1 MSGGARARQPHS
13 DLKQLGAAA
22 PGVME
27 SGGAYEVGET
37 WDEAIYTVLAD
48 MRADGENELEH
59 IQL

>member
-1 MSGGARARQPHS
+1 
-13 DLKQLGAAA
+13 
-22 PGVME
+22 ME